1 MAQNNRYEG
10 NAIYPIDPKLQ
21 RDEVPTAAQEQ
32 QDRIQSNGKIQ
43 LKRTTEIDSDQPVTV
58 TTTTAKGAATDFIP
72 TLIPALQSSAYV
84 LVILGGFLAWS
95 SRKLLIDFCQKHIAL
110 VETLRENLD
119 EQLVTTTAQ
128 LAVLQQLAHNNE
140 KLVNTVANIAE
151 RNVLPQTTT
160 QRENTNT

>member
-1 MAQNNRYEG
+1 MSQNNRYEG
-10 NAIYPIDPKLQ
+10 SATYPSDPKLQ

-43 LKRTTEIDSDQPVTV
+43 LKRTTEIDSDQPVVV
-58 TTTTAKGAATDFIP
+58 TTTTSKGAATDFIP

-95 SRKLLIDFCQKHIAL
+95 SRKLAIDFCVKHIAL

-119 EQLVTTTAQ
+119 TQLVAATAQ

-140 KLVNTVANIAE
+140 KLVDTVANIAE
-151 RNVLPQTTT
+151 RNTLPQTTT
-160 QRENTNT
+160 QRENNRT